1 MNPFSGH
8 FFSFSNTCGNS
19 NLSIRKE
26 GKELAKQKPDFREER
41 PKKFNE
47 QQINL
52 AMNLLKNHSYKEVEK
67 MTRISKSTLTR
78 NKRKEI
84 GEYWNIRCFS
94 EIKSKWTFRLKC
106 ASESYFKEKWKDGF
120 IIYYRY
126 QISLI
131 LNDSLNYTET
141 TQTLDLFQS
150 TIT

>member
-52 AMNLLKNHSYKEVEK
+52 AMNLLEESHFYKEVEQ
-67 MTRISKSTLTR
+67 MIGISKSTMTHH
-78 NKRKEI
+78 KRK
-84 GEYWNIRCFS
+84 
-94 EIKSKWTFRLKC
+94 
-106 ASESYFKEKWKDGF
+106 
-120 IIYYRY
+120 
-126 QISLI
+126 QIVM
-131 LNDSLNYTET
+131 
-141 TQTLDLFQS
+141 TQ
-150 TIT
+150 

>member
-52 AMNLLKNHSYKEVEK
+52 AMNL
-67 MTRISKSTLTR
+67 
-78 NKRKEI
+78 
-84 GEYWNIRCFS
+84 
-94 EIKSKWTFRLKC
+94 
-106 ASESYFKEKWKDGF
+106 
-120 IIYYRY
+120 
-126 QISLI
+126 
-131 LNDSLNYTET
+131 
-141 TQTLDLFQS
+141 
-150 TIT
+150 

>member
-52 AMNLLKNHSYKEVEK
+52 AMNLLKNYSYKEVEK
-67 MTRISKSTLTR
+67 MTGISKSTLTR
-78 NKRKEI
+78 NKRE
-84 GEYWNIRCFS
+84 
-94 EIKSKWTFRLKC
+94 
-106 ASESYFKEKWKDGF
+106 
-120 IIYYRY
+120 
-126 QISLI
+126 QVVM
-131 LNDSLNYTET
+131 
-141 TQTLDLFQS
+141 FQ
-150 TIT
+150 